1 MCVCIYIYSFQ
12 IHTHILFS
20 PVGWNYCG
28 LVAWLFFFFQ
38 LFHYVIHLTI
48 SGIYIPVL
56 QNPLTLESVK
66 QLIAAGNTE
75 ELKNCFSARMEF
87 GTTGLRAAMG
97 PGISHMNDL
106 TIIQTTQVPHFYTS

>member
-1 MCVCIYIYSFQ
+1 MCVCVCIFFSNTYIYTF
-12 IHTHILFS
+12 FS
-20 PVGWNYCG
+20 CRLELLWFGW
-28 LVAWLFFFFQ
+28 LVFFFQ

-87 GTTGLRAAMG
+87 GTAGLRAAMG
-97 PGISHMNDL
+97 AGISHMNDL

>member
-1 MCVCIYIYSFQ
+1 MV
-12 IHTHILFS
+12 
-20 PVGWNYCG
+20 
-28 LVAWLFFFFQ
+28 WLLGCFFFQ
-38 LFHYVIHLTI
+38 LFHYFIHLTI

-87 GTTGLRAAMG
+87 GTAGLRAAMG